1 MLVLLFFFYQF
12 AISTHYMLEEVERS
26 IIMITLTIF
35 IILLLIIG
43 TGILAV
49 GGGLLV
55 VFLDPIICGLIVY
68 GVVKLI
74 KLIRK

>member
-1 MLVLLFFFYQF
+1 
-12 AISTHYMLEEVERS
+12 
-26 IIMITLTIF
+26 MITLTIF

-43 TGILAV
+43 IAILAV

-55 VFLDPIICGLIVY
+55 VFLDPIICVLLIY
-68 GVVKLI
+68 GIVKLI

>member
-1 MLVLLFFFYQF
+1 
-12 AISTHYMLEEVERS
+12 
-26 IIMITLTIF
+26 MITLTIF

-43 TGILAV
+43 TAILAV

-55 VFLDPIICGLIVY
+55 VFLDPIICGLLIY
-68 GVVKLI
+68 GIVKLI

>member
-12 AISTHYMLEEVERS
+12 AIFTPSLLEEVERS

-35 IILLLIIG
+35 IILLLTVG
-43 TGILAV
+43 TAILAV

-55 VFLDPIICGLIVY
+55 VFLDPIICGLLLY
-68 GVVKLI
+68 GIVKLI